1 MSSGSWTNPKVRRAE
16 ARCSRRLRRLAEAV
30 GVVLLLLLVVSFST
44 VLLDVL
50 TTNTGTS
57 RSEETGVF
65 FFFFS
70 NYMDFKV
77 RKLRNMEAS
86 MNGI

>member
-1 MSSGSWTNPKVRRAE
+1 MSSGSWTNPKARRAE
-16 ARCSRRLRRLAEAV
+16 ARCSRRVRRLAEAV

-57 RSEETGVF
+57 NLSE
-65 FFFFS
+65 
-70 NYMDFKV
+70 
-77 RKLRNMEAS
+77 
-86 MNGI
+86 